1 MYDPYNVTT
10 RNFNRGKSPIPEVK
24 ILVPEGY
31 RDVLSLDT
39 TTQARLC
46 NKIGA
51 GDYCYQ
57 IFRSKIRAMITKI
70 PGPFIYMSY
79 RQIAFLRGQLLT
91 SIPQFKQVLYEVLNQ
106 TQGMEAAYE
115 AMIKSYN
122 LSDGVPKTY
131 IFINLA
137 QNLTDD
143 QRSLI
148 TNGLRAY
155 FRDDLTILLDK

>member
-10 RNFNRGKSPIPEVK
+10 RNFNRGKAPIPEVK

-46 NKIGA
+46 NKQGG

-79 RQIAFLRGQLLT
+79 RQIAFLKGQLLT
-91 SIPQFKQVLYEVLNQ
+91 S
-106 TQGMEAAYE
+106 
-115 AMIKSYN
+115 
-122 LSDGVPKTY
+122 VP
-131 IFINLA
+131 
-137 QNLTDD
+137 
-143 QRSLI
+143 
-148 TNGLRAY
+148 
-155 FRDDLTILLDK
+155 